1 MGSLVHRI
9 LKNSPH
15 FRFTSSTF
23 NLRSPILTHLLSLD
37 PPISTDD
44 ELAQSRAQQ
53 QAPALDFPTSNHAPN
68 LPHSLPFRSNYSY
81 GYFSN
86 PVNSNGSC
94 PFGEKVVE
102 GVGSDEGT
110 IWADSVKKKRKKKM
124 NKHKYRKLRKRL
136 RRKT

>member
-15 FRFTSSTF
+15 FRFASSTF
-23 NLRSPILTHLLSLD
+23 NHQFPILTHLLSLD
-37 PPISTDD
+37 PPISTHD
-44 ELAQSRAQQ
+44 ELSQSRAQQ
-53 QAPALDFPTSNHAPN
+53 QAPALDFPTSNPASN
-68 LPHSLPFRSNYSY
+68 LSQPLPFLSNYSY
-81 GYFSN
+81 GYFLN

-94 PFGEKVVE
+94 RFGVKVVE
-102 GVGSDEGT
+102 GVGSDEGM